1 MPTTQQIIN
10 NQETYKDNIF
20 SFLTAEIKQVK
31 HELRTIN
38 SSDEFIMKEKEKLM
52 KRFKKTNTLESIKK
66 YFFLSKKRDDT
77 FYIWWD
83 DSIKEAIV
91 KRYDKK

>member
-20 SFLTAEIKQVK
+20 VFLREEIKQVK
-31 HELRTIN
+31 SELKTIN
-38 SSDEFIMKEKEKLM
+38 SSDEFIMKEKEKLI

-66 YFFLSKKRDDT
+66 YFFLSKKRDET

-83 DSIKEAIV
+83 ESIQEAIV
-91 KRYDKK
+91 KKYDKK